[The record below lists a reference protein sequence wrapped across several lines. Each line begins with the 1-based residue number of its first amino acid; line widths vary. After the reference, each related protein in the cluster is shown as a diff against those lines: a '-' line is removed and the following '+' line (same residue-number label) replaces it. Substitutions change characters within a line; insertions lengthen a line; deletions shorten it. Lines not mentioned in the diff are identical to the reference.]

1 MEKTN
6 DGKKGGWLVGKRHY
20 DKSGKPIGGIPAVV
34 GDSKRPVELE
44 GGEVIINRE
53 ASKKYWRELS
63 KINQSAGNGV
73 PIKPQDVGADEDPEE
88 YKEGGKV
95 IEFNPNHIPNK
106 RIYNY
111 AKSIKEDYPKV
122 WGLGGN
128 IFGNEAFKNLE
139 RVINRGYWTDNEEW
153 MYIKWRSFVARHKG
167 DFRIAGVIAMLKW
180 IDKVDKGWEYMKNL
194 IEAEIDKRYPKKKKG
209 GAVVTY
215 KNKYNKKYGY
225 DKNESHDLSEIS
237 KDTGVS
243 GKGLRQIYNKG
254 VGAYKTNPQSVRPN
268 VKSKEQWAMGRV
280 YSAVMGGKAARV
292 DAKELKMETGG
303 SVEHLISEGIVDLK
317 MYDTTNEHSKL
328 YGFDAKNPLY
338 IQSII
343 VAKEHRNKGIGS
355 KVMKYINDYAKKNE
369 HDLIFGHITQKAQ
382 PNIDVIKSMMV
393 KSGFNTCEGNN
404 DFYKQIYADGGLIAP
419 NGNGELAKGIKTEQ
433 EHKDTLEKI
442 ASGEITVNQAIKMT
456 AKDHLKENP
465 KYYTELAKIEKHDV
479 GGALSSYAL
488 KTPNGEKSRLT
499 YLQQILVR
507 TEKFKEFFGDWETAA
522 KNYLLDNKENYK
534 VHFKNVSKVM
544 DMSTL
549 EPRVVYHGTRSDAEF
564 FTFDVSMEKGQGR
577 PYAYFAHNREY
588 SENFTEFSQRG
599 HTNSSGYLY
608 ECFLNV
614 RNPFMAMGH
623 EYEFKL
629 KDYEGWINAITGTIA
644 FDKYQT
650 IEKNETTKK
659 LEKAIRAQVEDYMSS
674 LNNEKNQFWKYMA
687 ADTKSVF
694 KFFLISYGYDGIFY
708 GEEIANNYD
717 AENPKEY
724 TNAVTI
730 FSAKDIK
737 LADGR
742 NLNFN
747 PMETDIRYEDGGS
760 VEKPQKTMSKKD
772 RLGSILFGEKY
783 ANGGFIE
790 DTIGYKSVEKPMDD
804 ARTFVEQLNKKMKE

>member
-194 IEAEIDKRYPKKKKG
+194 IEAEIDKRYPKKKKSG
-209 GAVVTY
+209 GAVTY

-225 DKNESHDLSEIS
+225 KENESHDLDEIS

-292 DAKELKMETGG
+292 DAKELKMEHGG